1 MKLDQTEIAV
11 LREKGKALVTGRE
24 HQLTRMSDDELRRFV
39 LDYCSGQLLTNLDV
53 PESMVGIVF
62 LPISMGALNL
72 PEGILA
78 ELDQIIPRPGAHPV
92 LIAKPQPPTETELP
106 AKPVQPEVLTGDP
119 DLLADL
125 EMEINWHINQQE
137 FISRRDAYLENL
149 AKENALLE
157 QQYQESLKV
166 WAQLCQEIQAKNAA
180 LHDAFGQET
189 QRVDELNSPFESN
202 FQDWELHTAR
212 RQEVERGAHIQYFSL
227 IGVISGRYADAFP
240 TGINGL
246 PMFHTI
252 QFVHPE
258 DWKRASA
265 AIKRELERAKTLD
278 V

>member
-1 MKLDQTEIAV
+1 VKLDQTETAV

-62 LPISMGALNL
+62 LPLSMGAMSL
-72 PEGILA
+72 PEEILK
-78 ELDQIIPRPGAHPV
+78 ELDLLISRPGIRPE
-92 LIAKPQPPTETELP
+92 LIAKPHPPTEVELP
-106 AKPVQPEVLTGDP
+106 AKPTPPEILTGDP
-119 DLLADL
+119 AQLADL
-125 EMEINWHINQQE
+125 EMEINWHLNQQE

-149 AKENALLE
+149 ARENTQLE
-157 QQYQESLKV
+157 QQYQESVKAWEL
-166 WAQLCQEIQAKNAA
+166 QCQEIRAKNSAQQ
-180 LHDAFGQET
+180 DAFELEQ
-189 QRVDELNSPFESN
+189 QRVAELNSHFEDN
-202 FQDWELHTAR
+202 LKEWELHKAR
-212 RQEVERGAHIQYFSL
+212 RQEVERGANIQYFNQV
-227 IGVISGRYADAFP
+227 GVISGRCADAFP

-246 PMFHTI
+246 PMFHAI